1 MNEAVSGSTGWQ
13 QTNNAGYVTDIIKF
27 VGNDFII
34 RPTSI
39 NSIQNDDRELVTNLN
54 KQLDALNLKTKR
66 HISSIYELDS
76 VIQSINDEYRTSTNS
91 PYFSILQFNEET
103 EKLEHVAQVD
113 VTSYLRRTYPNLI
126 NYSYLHENFDAKIS
140 KDSWKYEGILVSLS
154 DGTQKYCVV
163 ENNNG
168 EFKTREIP
176 DGLKETFKN
185 LTDYIKTINLNGYPG
200 VIKYINGVVYN
211 SPFEKTDIDS
221 FNRNCNSIDQS
232 GKLYNLVIRHL
243 EEKLKNNECL

>member
-39 NSIQNDDRELVTNLN
+39 NSIQNDDRELVTKLN

-66 HISSIYELDS
+66 HISSINELDS

-113 VTSYLRRTYPNLI
+113 VASYLKRTYPNLI

-176 DGLKETFKN
+176 DGLTETFKN